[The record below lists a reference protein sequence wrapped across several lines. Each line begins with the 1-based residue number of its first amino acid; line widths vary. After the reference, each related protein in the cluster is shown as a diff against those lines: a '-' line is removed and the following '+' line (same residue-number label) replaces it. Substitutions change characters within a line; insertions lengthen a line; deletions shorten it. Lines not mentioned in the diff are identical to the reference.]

1 MSNLGTLKEKMNYE
15 KSFDCVQCGYCLP
28 ACPTYETMETEKH
41 SPRGRI
47 QLMKLAA
54 EGKIDLKELE
64 EPVGKCLG
72 CMACM
77 PVCPTNVQYE
87 QMLEG
92 AKRVLEENKQKS
104 RLQRTVEHSVL
115 DTLIPSTGGMKTVG
129 NLTWIYQ
136 KTGLQKMAQKLRL
149 STLAPLAMGEFEK
162 VIPVQP
168 TPKERSA
175 RPVFLPARQTEKAR
189 VAFFTGC
196 IMDSVFF
203 SINKQS
209 MELLAIA
216 GASVVVPGN
225 QTCCGALHA
234 HSGRHNKAV
243 ELAKQNIQM
252 LEAQDVDYLVNNAGG
267 CGAQMIH
274 YDRLFEEGTAWHDRA
289 AAFTR
294 KVKDIT
300 EVLTELDSLRFTK
313 PVYESITYQ
322 PSCHMTNVQRVTEA
336 PRTLMREI
344 PGIELKEMNHPDFCC
359 GSAGVYNLV
368 QHESS
373 MKILDVKMK
382 DAGSTRTTTIVTTN
396 PGCLLQMK
404 YGAEQRAETGQ
415 RAVHLVEL
423 LMEAG
428 PIPRDEKH

>member
-1 MSNLGTLKEKMNYE
+1 MSNPGTLKERMNYE

-54 EGKIDLKELE
+54 EGKIGLEELE

-77 PVCPTNVQYE
+77 PVCPTNVQYD

-92 AKRVLEENKQKS
+92 AKRVIEDNKQKPK
-104 RLQRTVEHSVL
+104 LQQAVEHSLL
-115 DTLIPSTGGMKTVG
+115 DTLIPSAAGMNTVG
-129 NLTWIYQ
+129 NLTWLYQ
-136 KTGLQKMAQKLRL
+136 KTGLQKAAQKLRL

-162 VIPVQP
+162 VLPPQP
-168 TPKERSA
+168 SPKERSA
-175 RPVFLPARQTEKAR
+175 RPAFRPAHQPEKAR

-196 IMDSVFF
+196 VMDSMFF
-203 SINKQS
+203 AINEQS

-216 GASVVVPGN
+216 GASVIVPEE

-234 HSGRHNKAV
+234 HSGRHDKAV

-252 LEAQDVDYLVNNAGG
+252 LEELDVDYVVNNAGG
-267 CGAQMIH
+267 CGAQMIR
-274 YDRLFEEGTAWHDRA
+274 YDHLFEEGTVWHERA
-289 AAFTR
+289 LAFTN
-294 KVKDIT
+294 KVRDIT
-300 EVLTELDSLRFTK
+300 QVLADLDSLRFTK
-313 PVYESITYQ
+313 PVNERITYQ

-336 PRTLMREI
+336 PRALMQAI
-344 PGIELKEMNHPDFCC
+344 PGIELQEMNDPNFCC

-373 MKILDVKMK
+373 MNILDVKMK
-382 DAGSTRTTTIVTTN
+382 DAGSTSTSTIVTTN

-404 YGAEQRAETGQ
+404 YGAEKAATGQ

-423 LMEAG
+423 LMEAE
-428 PIPRDEKH
+428 PVPKDYKL